1 MAISGNLYINV
12 GLPNE
17 STNSDSLYAAF
28 NKINT
33 NFNTLFGNASKVIAG
48 SGIRVTNNLSNTVVE
63 ANLIAG
69 NNIVLTNSNGA
80 IIIESVGGGGNGNS
94 SITGVIAGN
103 GLTGGGFIGNVTLSL
118 ASSNVTA
125 GNYTNPVITVD
136 SFGRITS
143 AANSDAGTVT
153 SVALS
158 PGSGISI
165 AGTNPI
171 TTSGLITITNTGVT
185 SLAAGAGI
193 SLSGSNGN
201 ITISTSGSGGGG
213 TVTSIGIT
221 STSLVISGSPI
232 ISSGNIT
239 VNLPANLSITSNIT
253 AGGRF
258 IGNANG
264 LSNIPSAN
272 LTGVDGNVSNILY
285 GNGTFASAGSA
296 TGATGPTGATGLT
309 GPTGATGIGATGL
322 TGPTGATGIGATGLT
337 GPTGATGVAGPTGA
351 TGVGLIGATGFSS
364 LPSAP
369 SAGAGTRAFITDGNL
384 SAATNFAAQ
393 VQGGGSNNVPV
404 YSDGTNWLIG

>member
-1 MAISGNLYINV
+1 MAISGNLVINI

-17 STNSDSLYAAF
+17 SQGSDSLYTAF

-33 NFNTLFGNASKVIAG
+33 NFNTLFGNASKVVPG
-48 SGIRVTNNLSNTVVE
+48 HGITVNNNPGNTIVS
-63 ANLIAG
+63 ANLLAGDGIALDT
-69 NNIVLTNSNGA
+69 VNGA
-80 IIIESVGGGGNGNS
+80 IRITNTGGGNGGGS
-94 SITGVIAGN
+94 SNIVGILPGN
-103 GLTGGGFIGNVTLSL
+103 GVLINGSNSVGAFSGCVTVALSNSGVN
-118 ASSNVTA
+118 AQS
-125 GNYTNPVITVD
+125 YTNPTITVD
-136 SFGRITS
+136 QFGRIVS
-143 AANSDAGTVT
+143 ASNNTVAGTVT
-153 SVALS
+153 SVGLT
-158 PGSGISI
+158 PGQGISI
-165 AGTNPI
+165 AGGPI
-171 TTSGLITITNTGVT
+171 TTSGLITVTNTGVT
-185 SLAAGAGI
+185 SLTAGSGI
-193 SLSGSNGN
+193 TLSGSNGAV
-201 ITISTSGSGGGG
+201 TISAAGGGGGSG
-213 TVTSIGIT
+213 TVTSIGII
-221 STSLVISGSPI
+221 SSQLVVTGSPI
-232 ISSGNIT
+232 ISSGNIG

-309 GPTGATGIGATGL
+309 GPTGATGI
-322 TGPTGATGIGATGLT
+322 
-337 GPTGATGVAGPTGA
+337 AGPTGA

-369 SAGAGTRAFITDGNL
+369 TAGAGTRAFITDGNL